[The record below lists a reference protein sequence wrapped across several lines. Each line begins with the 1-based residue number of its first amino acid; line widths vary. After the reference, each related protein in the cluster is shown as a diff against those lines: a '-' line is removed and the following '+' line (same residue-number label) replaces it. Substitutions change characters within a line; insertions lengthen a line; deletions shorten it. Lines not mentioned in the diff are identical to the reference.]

1 MKLMSKFGDDDNAIL
16 YCAQETVRK
25 GWKRD
30 LLLNA
35 IKMKVHENQPAA
47 IDNNF
52 EKALSATQAA
62 YANEVFRSSYN
73 LGFLGVTEPI
83 AELAPRQ
90 PLYKEKP
97 RILTKFLQKA
107 SGAQALSDEKSRALQ
122 RSYLYLRSSTES

>member
-1 MKLMSKFGDDDNAIL
+1 M
-16 YCAQETVRK
+16 
-25 GWKRD
+25 
-30 LLLNA
+30 LLNA

-107 SGAQALSDEKSRALQ
+107 SDAQRRAKKKRGHYKETTCICALRQKAGCR
-122 RSYLYLRSSTES
+122 TTG